1 MMQVKSNTLL
11 KMAVPACLFIAIAIG
26 VKSCGSR
33 SQPAA
38 TQTGDSVVADLTQ
51 EELKALGVEGDTPQD
66 TLRTL
71 VGRMRTIQNKQVE
84 LDRDNKALAEENAR
98 LAQGE
103 SGLDNRI
110 SAAVA
115 KAQKEAE
122 QKAEGVKEEQRQLS
136 KALDE
141 LKERLLNGGAG
152 GSSAGANGDLP
163 VGLGLGAGDEP

>member
-1 MMQVKSNTLL
+1 
-11 KMAVPACLFIAIAIG
+11 
-26 VKSCGSR
+26 
-33 SQPAA
+33 A

-110 SAAVA
+110 SAA
-115 KAQKEAE
+115 
-122 QKAEGVKEEQRQLS
+122 
-136 KALDE
+136 
-141 LKERLLNGGAG
+141 
-152 GSSAGANGDLP
+152 
-163 VGLGLGAGDEP
+163 

>member
-1 MMQVKSNTLL
+1 
-11 KMAVPACLFIAIAIG
+11 MAVPACLFIAIAIG

-98 LAQGE
+98 LAQGKVVWITA
-103 SGLDNRI
+103 SVRRW
-110 SAAVA
+110 
-115 KAQKEAE
+115 
-122 QKAEGVKEEQRQLS
+122 QRR
-136 KALDE
+136 K
-141 LKERLLNGGAG
+141 KRRNKRPKG
-152 GSSAGANGDLP
+152 
-163 VGLGLGAGDEP
+163 

>member
-71 VGRMRTIQNKQVE
+71 VGRMRTIQNKQV
-84 LDRDNKALAEENAR
+84 
-98 LAQGE
+98 
-103 SGLDNRI
+103 
-110 SAAVA
+110 
-115 KAQKEAE
+115 
-122 QKAEGVKEEQRQLS
+122 
-136 KALDE
+136 
-141 LKERLLNGGAG
+141 
-152 GSSAGANGDLP
+152 
-163 VGLGLGAGDEP
+163 

>member
-1 MMQVKSNTLL
+1 MQVKSNTLL

-51 EELKALGVEGDTPQD
+51 EELKALGVEGIRLR

-84 LDRDNKALAEENAR
+84 LDRDNKALAER
-98 LAQGE
+98 TPDWRRGKW
-103 SGLDNRI
+103 SG
-110 SAAVA
+110 
-115 KAQKEAE
+115 
-122 QKAEGVKEEQRQLS
+122 
-136 KALDE
+136 
-141 LKERLLNGGAG
+141 
-152 GSSAGANGDLP
+152 
-163 VGLGLGAGDEP
+163 